1 MPMLKHFRVNNF
13 KNFKD
18 DLDIDFSDV
27 NGYKFSQDCIT
38 NDLIGKMIIYG
49 KNGSG
54 KTNLSKALCD
64 LKETLTM
71 SNQIIL
77 LFQMRTLITRLRLS
91 LIPSYSTIRKTK
103 WYMNIRKQ
111 IYSI

>member
-1 MPMLKHFRVNNF
+1 MLKHFRVNNF

-54 KTNLSKALCD
+54 KTNL
-64 LKETLTM
+64 T
-71 SNQIIL
+71 
-77 LFQMRTLITRLRLS
+77 
-91 LIPSYSTIRKTK
+91 
-103 WYMNIRKQ
+103 
-111 IYSI
+111 